1 MAQTPRKKG
10 PDPALDPALDPTLDS
25 APDIAR
31 DSDRDGTEGPEGPAP
46 GQATVADILSGKAS
60 GVVGGDTGLAAS
72 PADQLHEF
80 KDMLSEQRE
89 RQDRLRHVQQFLT
102 SPLFVEMRDRPVT
115 VSEDRHAIEE
125 RKRDLDYRIRVLESL
140 VAILIEERDF
150 LDKVRP
156 EAETPP
162 ETDAAAGHAEEAG
175 PGATTGGTTG

>member
-10 PDPALDPALDPTLDS
+10 PDPTLDPALDS
-25 APDIAR
+25 APDPAR
-31 DSDRDGTEGPEGPAP
+31 DSDRDGTEGPAP

-162 ETDAAAGHAEEAG
+162 ETDAAETDADAGHAEEPG
-175 PGATTGGTTG
+175 PGAAAGGTTG